1 WHFALFFSLL
11 GVLFL
16 TYTDKKWRSLIF
28 AISLGFCATFSMA
41 SGLVVWG
48 VLLIT
53 LISLNYRDWKHYLT
67 LLIAGAIAA
76 GLYFNNTGMGGGL
89 SSPEYGR
96 IIPPDP
102 LSFIQFMLTLFG
114 RPIINDMTVAP
125 LIGAVGIIIFWVNI
139 FMYWQREKHLN
150 GIAIW
155 LPIAAYSVG
164 NGILLAVSRYD
175 VFGMSI
181 ALTERYMHPNLLFWS
196 AVFAVCI
203 INIQPKKITSWVN
216 ISFMLV
222 ILVIHALTL
231 SREWAYLEFDLP
243 VDGVQVQGDCLS
255 RYPITQ
261 YAGCWDA
268 SKHSPNIPNM
278 QLTAAWRL
286 AGYAR
291 MPQTNILPAHPD
303 DKVIINTETVWQGV
317 HIRDFLLAGSSR
329 DRVLH
334 IATDGQQPIFAGEIS
349 RIPAPPQNAL
359 FGYTPDDIADFVA
372 GESAVWYITRPQL
385 YADETL
391 WEYRAWLEENFV
403 PAYRQVTSDNVV
415 ITRYIRPFETAN
427 IVTFG
432 DNIALL
438 GYQFVGDANFGA
450 CETITLQ
457 TAWMTSDTQPQTI
470 HLSLALVDYPITRA
484 VANTDSPVSPIPVQ
498 FWETNKTYYDERYL
512 TVPCDIPSG
521 EYALTI
527 TLYGVSDEGEIL
539 PNLPIRD
546 TNHTIEGHLLVIQ
559 EVFIR

>member
-1 WHFALFFSLL
+1 
-11 GVLFL
+11 
-16 TYTDKKWRSLIF
+16 
-28 AISLGFCATFSMA
+28 MA

-125 LIGAVGIIIFWVNI
+125 LIGAVGIILFWVNI

-216 ISFMLV
+216 IGFMLV